1 MVYGKPTAFMQQMVG
16 LNYHVKDGLGM
27 LVEQAAEAFEVWRHL
42 ENQNRLNTASVL
54 EMIRKR

>member
-1 MVYGKPTAFMQQMVG
+1 MVYGKPTAFMQQMARV
-16 LNYHVKDGLGM
+16 NYQVKDGLGM

-42 ENQNRLNTASVL
+42 ENQERLNTTSVL